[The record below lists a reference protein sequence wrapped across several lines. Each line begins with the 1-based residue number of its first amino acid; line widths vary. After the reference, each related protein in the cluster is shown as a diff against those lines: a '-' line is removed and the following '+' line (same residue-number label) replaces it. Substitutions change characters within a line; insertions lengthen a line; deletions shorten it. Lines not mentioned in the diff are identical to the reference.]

1 MARIQ
6 IPRGTQD
13 IMPGTVELWQYA
25 EAKAR
30 DLCRRFNYQEI
41 RTPLF
46 EHTELFQRGVGETTD
61 IVEKEMYSVSNP
73 RSSEPL
79 TLRPEGTAGVVRAY
93 VEHKLYGSPNQP
105 TKLYYIGPMFRHER
119 PQAGRYRQ
127 FVQFGVEAI
136 GSSDP
141 LIDAEVISVAI
152 RFYQEM
158 GLKGLSVELNSVG
171 TPEDR
176 ARHRTHLLAHLNA
189 VRGELCEDCQSRID
203 RNPLRVLDCKNEK
216 CRSLTKDAPSIL
228 DYLSEESAA
237 HFEAVKRY
245 LTALEIPFTVNPRL
259 VRGLDYYTLTAFEI
273 KMAEIGAV
281 ETLCGGGRY
290 NGLVAELGGDD
301 MPGIGFALSIERLLL
316 ALEKQGVSLPVE
328 SGIDCYV
335 VIQTPEAKEQALLL
349 VDQLR
354 QAGVAAEMD
363 YLDRKMKAQLKQA
376 DRLAARYTAII
387 GETELANG
395 TVVVKE
401 MATGEQ
407 REWKRGEVV
416 RALAERLTEQN

>member
-1 MARIQ
+1 MKKIQ

-13 IMPGTVELWQYA
+13 ILPGAVELWQYV
-25 EAKAR
+25 ESKVR
-30 DLCRRFNYQEI
+30 ELCRRYNYQEI

-73 RSSEPL
+73 RSSDEL
-79 TLRPEGTAGVVRAY
+79 TLRPEGTAGVVRSY
-93 VEHKLYGSPNQP
+93 VENKMYGSPNQP
-105 TKLYYIGPMFRHER
+105 TKLYYLGPMFRHER

-141 LIDAEVISVAI
+141 AIDAEVIGLAI
-152 RFYQEM
+152 RFYQEL

-171 TPEDR
+171 TWEDR
-176 ARHRTHLLAHLNA
+176 ARHREVLLAFLNG
-189 VRGELCEDCQSRID
+189 VRSQLCPDCQSRID
-203 RNPLRVLDCKNEK
+203 RNPLRVLDCKNETCK
-216 CRSLTKDAPSIL
+216 RLTKDAPSIL
-228 DYLSEESAA
+228 EYLSEESAA
-237 HFEAVKRY
+237 HFEAVQGY
-245 LTALEIPFTVNPRL
+245 LDALQIPYQVNPRL

-290 NGLVAELGGDD
+290 NGLVAELGGED

-316 ALEKQGVSLPVE
+316 ALEKQGIQLPQN

-335 VIQTPEAKEQALLL
+335 VVQTPEAKRTAFMLA
-349 VDQLR
+349 DQLR
-354 QAGVAAEMD
+354 RAGISAELD

-376 DRLAARYTAII
+376 DRLGARFTAIL
-387 GETELANG
+387 GEAELANG
-395 TVVVKE
+395 TVMLKE
-401 MATGEQ
+401 MQTGEQ
-407 REWKRGEVV
+407 QEVKQGELVTVLAARRG
-416 RALAERLTEQN
+416 

>member
-1 MARIQ
+1 MKKIQ

-13 IMPGTVELWQYA
+13 ILPGTVELWHYV
-25 EAKAR
+25 EGKAR
-30 DLCRRFNYQEI
+30 DLCRRYNYQEI

-46 EHTELFQRGVGETTD
+46 ESTELFIRGVGETTD
-61 IVEKEMYSVSNP
+61 VVEKEMYSVANP
-73 RSSEPL
+73 RSTDTL
-79 TLRPEGTAGVVRAY
+79 TLRPEGTAGVVRSY
-93 VEHKLYGSPNQP
+93 VENKLYGSPNQP
-105 TKLYYIGPMFRHER
+105 TKQYYLGPMFRHER

-141 LIDAEVISVAI
+141 AIDAEVISVAI
-152 RFYQEM
+152 RLYQEL
-158 GLKGLSVELNSVG
+158 GLTGLSVELNSVG
-171 TPEDR
+171 TLEDR
-176 ARHRTHLLAHLNA
+176 ARHREHLLAHLNA
-189 VRGELCEDCQSRID
+189 VRSELCEDCQSRID

-237 HFEAVKRY
+237 HFEAVKGY
-245 LTALEIPFTVNPRL
+245 LDALGISYYVNPRL

-290 NGLVAELGGDD
+290 NGLVADLGGED

-316 ALEKQGVSLPVE
+316 ALEKQGIQLPIH
-328 SGIDCYV
+328 SGIDCFV
-335 VIQTPEAKEQALLL
+335 VVQTSEAKAAAFVL

-354 QAGVAAEMD
+354 QAGISAEQD

-376 DRLAARYTAII
+376 DRLEARFTAII
-387 GETELANG
+387 GESELANG

-407 REWKRGEVV
+407 QEVKQEDLV
-416 RALAERLTEQN
+416 KFLTEKK

>member
-1 MARIQ
+1 MKKIQ

-13 IMPGTVELWQYA
+13 ILPGAVELWQYV
-25 EAKAR
+25 ESKVR
-30 DLCRRFNYQEI
+30 ELCRRYNYQEI

-73 RSSEPL
+73 RSSDEL
-79 TLRPEGTAGVVRAY
+79 TLRPEGTAGVVRSY
-93 VEHKLYGSPNQP
+93 VENKMYGSPNQP
-105 TKLYYIGPMFRHER
+105 TKLYYLGPMFRHER

-141 LIDAEVISVAI
+141 AIDAEVIGLAI
-152 RFYQEM
+152 RFYQEL

-171 TPEDR
+171 TWEDR
-176 ARHRTHLLAHLNA
+176 ARHREVLLAFLNG
-189 VRGELCEDCQSRID
+189 VRSQLCPDCQSRID
-203 RNPLRVLDCKNEK
+203 RNPLRVLDCKNETCK
-216 CRSLTKDAPSIL
+216 RLTKDAPSIL
-228 DYLSEESAA
+228 EYLSEESAA
-237 HFEAVKRY
+237 HFEAVQGY
-245 LTALEIPFTVNPRL
+245 LDALQIPYQVNPRL

-290 NGLVAELGGDD
+290 NGLVAELGGED

-316 ALEKQGVSLPVE
+316 ALEKQGIQLPQN

-335 VIQTPEAKEQALLL
+335 VVQTPEAKRTAFMLT
-349 VDQLR
+349 DQLR
-354 QAGVAAEMD
+354 RAGISAELD

-376 DRLAARYTAII
+376 DRLGARFTAIL
-387 GETELANG
+387 GEAELANG
-395 TVVVKE
+395 TVMLKE
-401 MATGEQ
+401 MQTGEQ
-407 REWKRGEVV
+407 QEVKQGELVTVLAARRG
-416 RALAERLTEQN
+416 

>member
-1 MARIQ
+1 MKKIQ

-13 IMPGTVELWQYA
+13 ILPGTVELWHYV
-25 EAKAR
+25 ESKAR
-30 DLCRRFNYQEI
+30 DLCRRYNYQEI

-46 EHTELFQRGVGETTD
+46 ENTELFIRGVGETTD
-61 IVEKEMYSVSNP
+61 VVEKEMYSVANP
-73 RSSEPL
+73 RSTDAL
-79 TLRPEGTAGVVRAY
+79 TLRPEGTAGVVRSY
-93 VEHKLYGSPNQP
+93 VENKLYGSPNQP
-105 TKLYYIGPMFRHER
+105 TKQYYLGPMFRHER

-141 LIDAEVISVAI
+141 AIDAEVISVAI
-152 RFYQEM
+152 RLYQEL
-158 GLKGLSVELNSVG
+158 GLTGLSVELNSVG
-171 TPEDR
+171 TLEDR
-176 ARHRTHLLAHLNA
+176 ARHREHLLAHLNA
-189 VRGELCEDCQSRID
+189 VRSELCEDCQSRID

-216 CRSLTKDAPSIL
+216 CRELTKDAPSIL
-228 DYLSEESAA
+228 DYLSEESTA
-237 HFEAVKRY
+237 HFEAVKGY
-245 LTALEIPFTVNPRL
+245 LEALGISYYVNPRL

-273 KMAEIGAV
+273 KMADIGAV

-290 NGLVAELGGDD
+290 NGLVADLGGDD

-316 ALEKQGVSLPVE
+316 ALEKQGIQLPTP
-328 SGIDCYV
+328 SGIDCFV
-335 VIQTPEAKEQALLL
+335 VVQTPEAKTKAFVL

-354 QAGVAAEMD
+354 QAGISAEQD

-376 DRLAARYTAII
+376 DRLEARFTAII
-387 GETELANG
+387 GESELANG

-407 REWKRGEVV
+407 QEVKQEDLV
-416 RALAERLTEQN
+416 NYLTEKK

>member
-1 MARIQ
+1 MKKIQ

-13 IMPGTVELWQYA
+13 ILPGTVELWHYV
-25 EAKAR
+25 ESKAR
-30 DLCRRFNYQEI
+30 DLCRRYNYQEI

-46 EHTELFQRGVGETTD
+46 ENTELFIRGVGETTD
-61 IVEKEMYSVSNP
+61 VVEKEMYSVANP
-73 RSSEPL
+73 RSTDAL
-79 TLRPEGTAGVVRAY
+79 TLRPEGTAGVVRSY
-93 VEHKLYGSPNQP
+93 VENKLYGSPNQP
-105 TKLYYIGPMFRHER
+105 TKQYYLGPMFRHER

-127 FVQFGVEAI
+127 FVQFGIEAI

-141 LIDAEVISVAI
+141 AIDAEVISVAI
-152 RFYQEM
+152 RLYQEL
-158 GLKGLSVELNSVG
+158 GLTGLSVELNSVG
-171 TPEDR
+171 TLEDR
-176 ARHRTHLLAHLNA
+176 ARHREHLLAHLNA
-189 VRGELCEDCQSRID
+189 VRSELCEDCQSRID

-228 DYLSEESAA
+228 DYLSEESTA
-237 HFEAVKRY
+237 HFEAVKGY
-245 LTALEIPFTVNPRL
+245 LEALGISYYVNPRL

-290 NGLVAELGGDD
+290 NGLVADLGGDD

-316 ALEKQGVSLPVE
+316 ALEKQGIQLPTPG
-328 SGIDCYV
+328 GIDCFV
-335 VIQTPEAKEQALLL
+335 VVQTPEAKTKAFVL

-354 QAGVAAEMD
+354 QAGISAEQD

-376 DRLAARYTAII
+376 DRLEARFTAII
-387 GETELANG
+387 GESELANG

-407 REWKRGEVV
+407 QEVKQEDLV
-416 RALAERLTEQN
+416 NYLTEKK

>member
-1 MARIQ
+1 MKKIQ

-13 IMPGTVELWQYA
+13 ILPGTVELWHYV
-25 EAKAR
+25 ESKAR
-30 DLCRRFNYQEI
+30 DLCRRYNYQEI

-46 EHTELFQRGVGETTD
+46 ENTELFIRGVGETTD
-61 IVEKEMYSVSNP
+61 VVEKEMYSVANP
-73 RSSEPL
+73 RSTDAL
-79 TLRPEGTAGVVRAY
+79 TLRPEGTAGVVRSY
-93 VEHKLYGSPNQP
+93 VENKLYGSPNQP
-105 TKLYYIGPMFRHER
+105 TKQYYLGPMFRHER

-141 LIDAEVISVAI
+141 AIDAEVISVAI
-152 RFYQEM
+152 RLYQEL
-158 GLKGLSVELNSVG
+158 GLTGLSVELNSVG
-171 TPEDR
+171 TLEDR
-176 ARHRTHLLAHLNA
+176 ARHREHLLAHLNA
-189 VRGELCEDCQSRID
+189 VRSELCEDCQSRID

-216 CRSLTKDAPSIL
+216 CRELTKDAPSIL
-228 DYLSEESAA
+228 DYLSEESTA
-237 HFEAVKRY
+237 HFEAVKGY
-245 LTALEIPFTVNPRL
+245 LEALGISYYVNPRL

-290 NGLVAELGGDD
+290 NGLVADLGGDD

-316 ALEKQGVSLPVE
+316 ALEKQGIQLPTP
-328 SGIDCYV
+328 SGIDCFV
-335 VIQTPEAKEQALLL
+335 VVQTPEAKKAAFVL

-354 QAGVAAEMD
+354 QAGISAEQD

-376 DRLAARYTAII
+376 DRLEARFTAII
-387 GETELANG
+387 GESELANG

-407 REWKRGEVV
+407 QEVKQEDLV
-416 RALAERLTEQN
+416 KYLTEKK

>member
-1 MARIQ
+1 MKKIQ

-13 IMPGTVELWQYA
+13 ILPGTVELWQYV
-25 EAKAR
+25 ESKAR

-46 EHTELFQRGVGETTD
+46 ESTELFQRGVGETTD
-61 IVEKEMYSVSNP
+61 IVEKEMYSVANP
-73 RSSEPL
+73 RSTDAL
-79 TLRPEGTAGVVRAY
+79 TLRPEGTAGAVRSY
-93 VEHKLYGSPNQP
+93 VENKMYGSPNQP
-105 TKLYYIGPMFRHER
+105 TKLYYLGPMFRHER

-141 LIDAEVISVAI
+141 AIDAEVIGLAI
-152 RFYQEM
+152 RLYQEL
-158 GLKGLSVELNSVG
+158 GLTGLSVELNSVG
-171 TPEDR
+171 TLEDR
-176 ARHRTHLLAHLNA
+176 ARHREVLLAHLNA
-189 VRGELCEDCQSRID
+189 VRSELCEDCQSRID

-216 CRSLTKDAPSIL
+216 CRTLTKDAPSIL
-228 DYLSEESAA
+228 DYLSEETAA
-237 HFEAVKRY
+237 HFEAVKGY
-245 LTALEIPFTVNPRL
+245 LDALEIPYYVNPRL
-259 VRGLDYYTLTAFEI
+259 VRGLDYYTQTAFEI

-316 ALEKQGVSLPVE
+316 ALEKKGIQLPTE
-328 SGIDCYV
+328 TGIDCYLV
-335 VIQTPEAKEQALLL
+335 VQTPEAKRTAFVLA
-349 VDQLR
+349 DQLR
-354 QAGVAAEMD
+354 QAGVSAEID

-376 DRLAARYTAII
+376 DRLEARFTAII
-387 GETELANG
+387 GEAELANG

-407 REWKRGEVV
+407 EEVKQSELVAALVAKRG
-416 RALAERLTEQN
+416 

>member
-1 MARIQ
+1 MKKIQ

-13 IMPGTVELWQYA
+13 ILPGTVELWHYV
-25 EAKAR
+25 ESKAR
-30 DLCRRFNYQEI
+30 DLCRRYNYQEI

-46 EHTELFQRGVGETTD
+46 ESTELFIRGVGETTD
-61 IVEKEMYSVSNP
+61 VVEKEMYSVANP
-73 RSSEPL
+73 RSTDAL
-79 TLRPEGTAGVVRAY
+79 TLRPEGTAGVVRSY
-93 VEHKLYGSPNQP
+93 VENKLYGSPNQP
-105 TKLYYIGPMFRHER
+105 TKQYYLGPMFRHER

-141 LIDAEVISVAI
+141 AIDAEVISVAI
-152 RFYQEM
+152 RLYQEL
-158 GLKGLSVELNSVG
+158 GLTGLSVELNSVG
-171 TPEDR
+171 TLEDR
-176 ARHRTHLLAHLNA
+176 ARHREHLLAHLNA
-189 VRGELCEDCQSRID
+189 VRSELCEDCQSRID

-216 CRSLTKDAPSIL
+216 CRELTKDAPSIL
-228 DYLSEESAA
+228 DYLSEESTA
-237 HFEAVKRY
+237 HFEAVKGY
-245 LTALEIPFTVNPRL
+245 LEALGISYYVNPRL

-290 NGLVAELGGDD
+290 NGLVADLGGDD

-316 ALEKQGVSLPVE
+316 ALEKQGIQLPTP
-328 SGIDCYV
+328 SGIDCFV
-335 VIQTPEAKEQALLL
+335 VVQTPEAKKAAFVL

-354 QAGVAAEMD
+354 QAGISAEQD

-376 DRLAARYTAII
+376 DRLEARFTAII
-387 GETELANG
+387 GESELANG

-407 REWKRGEVV
+407 QEVKQEDLV
-416 RALAERLTEQN
+416 KYLTEKK

>member
-1 MARIQ
+1 MKKIQ

-13 IMPGTVELWQYA
+13 ILPGTVELWHYV
-25 EAKAR
+25 ESKAR
-30 DLCRRFNYQEI
+30 DLCRRYNYQEI

-46 EHTELFQRGVGETTD
+46 ENTELFIRGVGETTD
-61 IVEKEMYSVSNP
+61 VVEKEMYSVANP
-73 RSSEPL
+73 RSTDAL
-79 TLRPEGTAGVVRAY
+79 TLRPEGTAGVVRSY
-93 VEHKLYGSPNQP
+93 VENKLYGSPNQP
-105 TKLYYIGPMFRHER
+105 TKQYYLGPMFRHER

-141 LIDAEVISVAI
+141 AIDAEVISVAI
-152 RFYQEM
+152 RLYQEL
-158 GLKGLSVELNSVG
+158 GLTGLSVELNSVG
-171 TPEDR
+171 TLEDR
-176 ARHRTHLLAHLNA
+176 ARHREHLLAHLNA
-189 VRGELCEDCQSRID
+189 VRSELCEDCQSRID

-216 CRSLTKDAPSIL
+216 CRELTKDAPSIL
-228 DYLSEESAA
+228 DYLSEESTA
-237 HFEAVKRY
+237 HFEAVKGY
-245 LTALEIPFTVNPRL
+245 LEALGISYYVNPRL

-290 NGLVAELGGDD
+290 NGLVADLGGDD

-316 ALEKQGVSLPVE
+316 ALEKQGIQLPTP
-328 SGIDCYV
+328 SGIDCFV
-335 VIQTPEAKEQALLL
+335 VVQTPEAKTKAFVL

-354 QAGVAAEMD
+354 QAGISAEQD

-376 DRLAARYTAII
+376 DRLEARFTAII
-387 GETELANG
+387 GESELANG

-407 REWKRGEVV
+407 QEVKQEDLV
-416 RALAERLTEQN
+416 NYLTEKK

>member
-1 MARIQ
+1 MKKIQ

-13 IMPGTVELWQYA
+13 ILPGTVELWHYV
-25 EAKAR
+25 ENKAR
-30 DLCRRFNYQEI
+30 DLCRRYNYQEI

-46 EHTELFQRGVGETTD
+46 ENTELFIRGVGETTD
-61 IVEKEMYSVSNP
+61 VVEKEMYSVANP
-73 RSSEPL
+73 RSTDAL
-79 TLRPEGTAGVVRAY
+79 TLRPEGTAGVVRSY
-93 VEHKLYGSPNQP
+93 VENKLYGSPNQP
-105 TKLYYIGPMFRHER
+105 TKQYYLGPMFRHER

-141 LIDAEVISVAI
+141 AIDAEVISVAI
-152 RFYQEM
+152 RLYQEL
-158 GLKGLSVELNSVG
+158 GLTGLSVELNSVG
-171 TPEDR
+171 TLEDR
-176 ARHRTHLLAHLNA
+176 ARHREHLLTHLNA
-189 VRGELCEDCQSRID
+189 VRSELCEDCQSRID

-228 DYLSEESAA
+228 DYLSEESTA
-237 HFEAVKRY
+237 HFEAVKGY
-245 LTALEIPFTVNPRL
+245 LEALGISYYVNPRL

-290 NGLVAELGGDD
+290 NGLVADLGGDD

-316 ALEKQGVSLPVE
+316 ALEKQGIQLPTPG
-328 SGIDCYV
+328 GIDCFV
-335 VIQTPEAKEQALLL
+335 VVQTPDAKAKAFVL

-354 QAGVAAEMD
+354 QAGISAEQD

-376 DRLAARYTAII
+376 DRLEARFTAII
-387 GETELANG
+387 GESELANG

-407 REWKRGEVV
+407 QEVKQEDLV
-416 RALAERLTEQN
+416 NYLTEKK